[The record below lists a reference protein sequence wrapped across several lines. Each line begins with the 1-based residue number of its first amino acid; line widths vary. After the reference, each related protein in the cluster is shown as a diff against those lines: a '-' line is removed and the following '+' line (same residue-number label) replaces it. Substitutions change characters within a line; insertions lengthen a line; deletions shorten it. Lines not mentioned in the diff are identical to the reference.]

1 MLSISW
7 YTLTTR
13 RNQLVK
19 TTLSGINGFR
29 RTEIHS
35 SKKEC
40 AVGYTE
46 IPTPETE
53 LVPPLRSYA
62 FFPSSFSLFS
72 ISLWRIPLRYI
83 HKPVSTRPLSTASC
97 SVSPASNSQKRECDW
112 VLASQWVGWTLV
124 RCPPQVQSREGRG
137 GEGTRCKY
145 GRLDPAPPSTEAVG
159 GGKQFQKG
167 GYGKSEHPKTYLLW
181 IRLYNCADR
190 LFLAKSPE
198 IKTKFVGPSTS
209 MRLQTA
215 SLARAFCCTS
225 QYRLD
230 ECRFKAMMCF
240 RWVGLWVLITVGGFH
255 FSTFFSLK

>member
-13 RNQLVK
+13 RNQLIK

-46 IPTPETE
+46 FPSPETE

-62 FFPSSFSLFS
+62 FFPSCSLSSRFPFEGFLCV
-72 ISLWRIPLRYI
+72 ISTSPCLLGLSALLRALCLLFQI
-83 HKPVSTRPLSTASC
+83 LKRENVIGC
-97 SVSPASNSQKRECDW
+97 WPASG
-112 VLASQWVGWTLV
+112 LAGLWSGVHHRSNQ
-124 RCPPQVQSREGRG
+124 GRG

-167 GYGKSEHPKTYLLW
+167 GYGNSEHPKTYLLW

-215 SLARAFCCTS
+215 SLAWAFCCTS

-240 RWVGLWVLITVGGFH
+240 RWVGLWVLITIGGFH